1 MDFIFFLWE
10 AWPNGPGS
18 RSREEDRGK
27 ARKYDS
33 LDDATPVRASK
44 AIGAIDP
51 VREMAVVFML
61 ATSAYLLR
69 RYVR

>member
-1 MDFIFFLWE
+1 MVLE
-10 AWPNGPGS
+10 ADHAKKIAG
-18 RSREEDRGK
+18 R

-61 ATSAYLLR
+61 TTSAYLLR
-69 RYVR
+69 RYVRQGT